1 MMTTGLWV
9 ALVIV
14 IVFFS
19 ALGFT
24 KAFLKICAPN
34 EMLIFSGRTRELPDG
49 TIIGY
54 RIIKGGRTFQFPI
67 IETVKRMSLET
78 MPIEIELN
86 GALAKGIIPLNVA
99 GMANIKIAGTQEQ
112 GSSNAIERF
121 LGKKREE
128 IARIAKETLE
138 GSLRGVL
145 ATLTPEEANTDR
157 LKFAQEVMNQA
168 SEDFRKLGLVLDTF
182 KIQSVSDSQRY
193 LEAIG
198 RKKNAEVQRDARIA
212 EAESEAEARKVA
224 AVARNEAS
232 VAEAEAEMITVGA
245 QNRLRVTKAELEVT
259 SNQAEAAAK
268 VAGDIAKAEHE
279 NTLEKVRIDLNKKKY
294 QADVV
299 VPAAAAKEASELSA
313 KGEAAKILEDGKA
326 TADAVKLMR
335 EQWDQGN
342 TKELFLIQLFP
353 GIVDKVSKVVAENLH
368 IEKLTVVDSG
378 NGNGIPQLVKGLTG
392 SVVSIIEEIKTAT
405 GLDIPDLLSRK
416 TEETSQIRNEIS
428 K

>member
-1 MMTTGLWV
+1 MTTGLWV
-9 ALVIV
+9 ALVVV

-78 MPIEIELN
+78 MPIEIELK
-86 GALAKGIIPLNVA
+86 GALAKGIIPLDVS

>member
-1 MMTTGLWV
+1 
-9 ALVIV
+9 
-14 IVFFS
+14 
-19 ALGFT
+19 
-24 KAFLKICAPN
+24 
-34 EMLIFSGRTRELPDG
+34 
-49 TIIGY
+49 
-54 RIIKGGRTFQFPI
+54 
-67 IETVKRMSLET
+67 
-78 MPIEIELN
+78 
-86 GALAKGIIPLNVA
+86 
-99 GMANIKIAGTQEQ
+99 MANIKVAGTQEQ

-224 AVARNEAS
+224 AAARNESS
-232 VAEAEAEMITVGA
+232 VAEAEAEMITVEA
-245 QNRLRVTKAELEVT
+245 QNRLRVTMAELEVT
-259 SNQAEAAAK
+259 SNQAEAAAQ

-279 NTLEKVRIDLNKKKY
+279 NTLEKVRIDLNTKKY
-294 QADVV
+294 QADIV

-313 KGEAAKILEDGKA
+313 QGEAAKILEDGKA

-353 GIVDKVSKVVAENLH
+353 DIVDKVSRVVAENLH

-392 SVVSIIEEIKTAT
+392 SVISIIEEIKTAT

-416 TEETSQIRNEIS
+416 DEETSQIPNKLS

>member
-49 TIIGY
+49 TTIGY

>member
-9 ALVIV
+9 ALVVV

-78 MPIEIELN
+78 MPIEIELK
-86 GALAKGIIPLNVA
+86 GALAKGIIPLDVS

>member
-1 MMTTGLWV
+1 MTTGLWV
-9 ALVIV
+9 ALVVV
-14 IVFFS
+14 IAFFI

-34 EMLIFSGRTRELPDG
+34 EMLVFSGRTRELPDG
-49 TIIGY
+49 TTIGY
-54 RIIKGGRTFQFPI
+54 RIIKGGRSFQLPI
-67 IETVKRMSLET
+67 IETVRSMSLET
-78 MPIEIELN
+78 MPIDIELN
-86 GALAKGIIPLNVA
+86 GALVKGIIPLNVA
-99 GMANIKIAGTQEQ
+99 GMANIKVAGTQEQ

-212 EAESEAEARKVA
+212 EAESEAEARKVTA
-224 AVARNEAS
+224 AARNEAS
-232 VAEAEAEMITVGA
+232 VAEAEAEMITVEA
-245 QNRLRVTKAELEVT
+245 QNRLRVTNAELEVT

-279 NTLEKVRIDLNKKKY
+279 NTLEEVRIGLNKKKY

-313 KGEAAKILEDGKA
+313 QGEAAKILEDGKA

-353 GIVDKVSKVVAENLH
+353 DIVDKVSRVVAENLH

-378 NGNGIPQLVKGLTG
+378 NGNGVPQLVKGLTG
-392 SVVSIIEEIKTAT
+392 SVISIIEEIKTAT

-416 TEETSQIRNEIS
+416 TEETSQIRNELS

>member
-9 ALVIV
+9 ALVVV

-49 TIIGY
+49 TTIGY

-78 MPIEIELN
+78 MPIEIELK
-86 GALAKGIIPLNVA
+86 GALAKGIIPLDVS

>member
-1 MMTTGLWV
+1 MMTTGLWI
-9 ALVIV
+9 ALVVV

-19 ALGFT
+19 ALGFA

-49 TIIGY
+49 TTIGY
-54 RIIKGGRTFQFPI
+54 RIIKGGRTFQLPI
-67 IETVKRMSLET
+67 IETVRRMSLET

-145 ATLTPEEANTDR
+145 ATLTPEEANSER

-212 EAESEAEARKVA
+212 EAESEAEARKVTA
-224 AVARNEAS
+224 AARNEAS
-232 VAEAEAEMITVGA
+232 VAEAEAEMITVEA
-245 QNRLRVTKAELEVT
+245 QNRLRVTMAELEVT
-259 SNQAEAAAK
+259 SNRAEAAAK
-268 VAGDIAKAEHE
+268 VAGEIDKAEHE
-279 NTLEKVRIDLNKKKY
+279 NTLEEVRIDLNKKKY

-313 KGEAAKILEDGKA
+313 QGEAAKILEDGKA

-353 GIVDKVSKVVAENLH
+353 EIVDKVSRVVAENLH

-378 NGNGIPQLVKGLTG
+378 NGNGVPQLVKGLTG
-392 SVVSIIEEIKTAT
+392 SVISIIEEIKTAT

-416 TEETSQIRNEIS
+416 TEETSQIRNELS

>member
-1 MMTTGLWV
+1 MTTGLWV
-9 ALVIV
+9 ALVVI

-67 IETVKRMSLET
+67 IETVRRMSLET

-86 GALAKGIIPLNVA
+86 GALAKGIIPLDVA

-212 EAESEAEARKVA
+212 EAESEAEARKAA

-313 KGEAAKILEDGKA
+313 QGEAAKILEDGKA

-353 GIVDKVSKVVAENLH
+353 EIVDKVSRVVADNLH

>member
-1 MMTTGLWV
+1 MMTTGLWI
-9 ALVIV
+9 ALVV
-14 IVFFS
+14 FIVFFI

-24 KAFLKICAPN
+24 KAFLKVCAPN
-34 EMLIFSGRTRELPDG
+34 EMLIFSGKTRELPDG
-49 TIIGY
+49 TTVGY
-54 RIIKGGRTFQFPI
+54 RIIKGGRTFQLPI
-67 IETVKRMSLET
+67 IETVKSMSLET

-86 GALAKGIIPLNVA
+86 GALAQGIIPLNVA
-99 GMANIKIAGTQEQ
+99 GMANIKVAGTQEQ
-112 GSSNAIERF
+112 GSSNAVERF

-128 IARIAKETLE
+128 IAHIAQETLE

-145 ATLTPEEANTDR
+145 ATLTPEEANSER

-168 SEDFRKLGLVLDTF
+168 SEDFRTLGLVLDTF

-212 EAESEAEARKVA
+212 EAESESEARKVTA
-224 AVARNEAS
+224 AARNEAS
-232 VAEAEAEMITVGA
+232 VAEAEAEMITVEA
-245 QNRLRVTKAELEVT
+245 QNRLRVTNAELEVT

-268 VAGDIAKAEHE
+268 VAGDIARAEHE
-279 NTLEKVRIDLNKKKY
+279 NTLEEVRIDLNKKRY

-299 VPAAAAKEASELSA
+299 VPAAAAKEASELRA
-313 KGEAAKILEDGKA
+313 KGEATKIFEDGKA

-335 EQWDQGN
+335 EQWEQGN
-342 TKELFLIQLFP
+342 TKELFLLQLFP
-353 GIVDKVSKVVAENLH
+353 GIVDKVSRVVAENLH

-378 NGNGIPQLVKGLTG
+378 NGNGVPQLVRGLTG
-392 SVVSIIEEIKTAT
+392 SVISIIEEIKTAT

-416 TEETSQIRNEIS
+416 DEETSQIPNKLS

>member
-1 MMTTGLWV
+1 MTTGLWI
-9 ALVIV
+9 ALVV
-14 IVFFS
+14 VSVFFT

-49 TIIGY
+49 TTIGY
-54 RIIKGGRTFQFPI
+54 RIIKGGRTFQLPI
-67 IETVKRMSLET
+67 IETVRRMSLET

-212 EAESEAEARKVA
+212 EAESEAEARKVTA
-224 AVARNEAS
+224 AARNEAS
-232 VAEAEAEMITVGA
+232 VAEAEAEMITVEA

-279 NTLEKVRIDLNKKKY
+279 NTLEEVRIDLNKKKY

-313 KGEAAKILEDGKA
+313 QGEAAKILEDGKA

-353 GIVDKVSKVVAENLH
+353 EIVDKVSQVVAENLH

-416 TEETSQIRNEIS
+416 TEETSQIRNELS

>member
-1 MMTTGLWV
+1 MTTGLWV
-9 ALVIV
+9 ALVVI

-49 TIIGY
+49 TTIGY
-54 RIIKGGRTFQFPI
+54 RIIKGGRTFQLPI
-67 IETVKRMSLET
+67 IETVRRMSLET

-112 GSSNAIERF
+112 GSSNAVERF

-313 KGEAAKILEDGKA
+313 QGEAAKILEDGKA

-353 GIVDKVSKVVAENLH
+353 EIVDKVSRVVADNLH

-416 TEETSQIRNEIS
+416 TEEASQIRNEIS

>member
-1 MMTTGLWV
+1 MTTGLWI
-9 ALVIV
+9 ALVVV
-14 IVFFS
+14 IVFFI

-34 EMLIFSGRTRELPDG
+34 ELLIFSGRTRELPDG
-49 TIIGY
+49 TTIGY
-54 RIIKGGRTFQFPI
+54 RIIKGGRTFQLPI
-67 IETVKRMSLET
+67 IETVRRMSLET

-112 GSSNAIERF
+112 GTSNAIERF

-157 LKFAQEVMNQA
+157 LKFAQEVMTQA
-168 SEDFRKLGLVLDTF
+168 SEDFRKLGLVLDTL

-232 VAEAEAEMITVGA
+232 VAEAEAEMITAEA

-259 SNQAEAAAK
+259 SNQAEAAAT

-279 NTLEKVRIDLNKKKY
+279 NTLEKVRIDLNTKRY

-313 KGEAAKILEDGKA
+313 QGEAAKILEDGKA

-353 GIVDKVSKVVAENLH
+353 EIVDKVSQVVAENLH

-416 TEETSQIRNEIS
+416 TEETSQIRNELS

>member
-1 MMTTGLWV
+1 MTTGLWI
-9 ALVIV
+9 ALVVV
-14 IVFFS
+14 IVFFC

-34 EMLIFSGRTRELPDG
+34 EMLIFSGKTRELPDG
-49 TIIGY
+49 TTIGY
-54 RIIKGGRTFQFPI
+54 RIIKGGRTFQLPI
-67 IETVKRMSLET
+67 IETVKSMSLET

-99 GMANIKIAGTQEQ
+99 GMANIKVAGTQEQ
-112 GSSNAIERF
+112 GSSNAVERF

-145 ATLTPEEANTDR
+145 ATLTPEEANTER

-232 VAEAEAEMITVGA
+232 VAEAEAEMITVEA
-245 QNRLRVTKAELEVT
+245 ENRLRVTKAELEVT
-259 SNQAEAAAK
+259 SNQAEAAAQ

-279 NTLEKVRIDLNKKKY
+279 STLEEVRIDLNKKKY

-313 KGEAAKILEDGKA
+313 QGEAAKILEDGKA

-353 GIVDKVSKVVAENLH
+353 DIVDKVSRVVAENLH

-392 SVVSIIEEIKTAT
+392 SVVAIIEEIKTAT

>member
-1 MMTTGLWV
+1 MMTTGLWI
-9 ALVIV
+9 ALVV
-14 IVFFS
+14 FIVFFI

-24 KAFLKICAPN
+24 KAFLKVCAPN
-34 EMLIFSGRTRELPDG
+34 EMLIFSGKTRELPDG
-49 TIIGY
+49 TTVGY
-54 RIIKGGRTFQFPI
+54 RIIKGGRTFQLPI
-67 IETVKRMSLET
+67 IETVKSMSLET

-86 GALAKGIIPLNVA
+86 GALAQGIIPLNVA
-99 GMANIKIAGTQEQ
+99 GMANIKVAGTQEQ
-112 GSSNAIERF
+112 GSSNAVERF
-121 LGKKREE
+121 LGKKSEE
-128 IARIAKETLE
+128 IARIAQETLE

-145 ATLTPEEANTDR
+145 ATLTPEEANSER

-168 SEDFRKLGLVLDTF
+168 SEDFRTLGLVLDTF

-212 EAESEAEARKVA
+212 EAESESEARKVTA
-224 AVARNEAS
+224 AARNEAS
-232 VAEAEAEMITVGA
+232 VAEAEAEMITVEA
-245 QNRLRVTKAELEVT
+245 QNRLRVTNAELEVT

-268 VAGDIAKAEHE
+268 VAGDIARAEQE
-279 NTLEKVRIDLNKKKY
+279 NTLEEVRIDLNKKRY

-299 VPAAAAKEASELSA
+299 VPAAAAKEASELRA
-313 KGEAAKILEDGKA
+313 KGEATKIFEDGKA

-335 EQWDQGN
+335 EQWEQGN
-342 TKELFLIQLFP
+342 TKELFLLQLFP
-353 GIVDKVSKVVAENLH
+353 GIVDKVSRVVAENLH

-378 NGNGIPQLVKGLTG
+378 NGNGVPQLVKGLTG
-392 SVVSIIEEIKTAT
+392 SVISIIEEIKTAT

-416 TEETSQIRNEIS
+416 DEETSQIPNKLS

>member
-1 MMTTGLWV
+1 MTTGLWV
-9 ALVIV
+9 ALVVV

-78 MPIEIELN
+78 MPIEIELK
-86 GALAKGIIPLNVA
+86 GALAKGIIPLDVA

-224 AVARNEAS
+224 AVARNEAN

-279 NTLEKVRIDLNKKKY
+279 NTLEKVRIDLNKKKC

-313 KGEAAKILEDGKA
+313 QGEAAKILEDGKA

>member
-1 MMTTGLWV
+1 MTTGLWV
-9 ALVIV
+9 ALVVI

-67 IETVKRMSLET
+67 IETVRRMSLET

-86 GALAKGIIPLNVA
+86 GALAKGIIPLDVA

-353 GIVDKVSKVVAENLH
+353 EIVDKVSRVVADNLH

>member
-1 MMTTGLWV
+1 MTTGLWV
-9 ALVIV
+9 ALVVV

-49 TIIGY
+49 TTIGY

>member
-1 MMTTGLWV
+1 MMTTGLWI
-9 ALVIV
+9 ALVVV
-14 IVFFS
+14 IVCFI

-49 TIIGY
+49 TTIGY
-54 RIIKGGRTFQFPI
+54 RIIKGGRTFQLPI
-67 IETVKRMSLET
+67 IETVRRMSLET

-112 GSSNAIERF
+112 GSENAIERF

-168 SEDFRKLGLVLDTF
+168 SEDFRKLGLVLDTL
-182 KIQSVSDSQRY
+182 KIQSVSDSHRY

-232 VAEAEAEMITVGA
+232 VAEAEAEMITAEA

-279 NTLEKVRIDLNKKKY
+279 NTLEKVRIDLNKKRY

-313 KGEAAKILEDGKA
+313 QGEAAKILEDGKA

-353 GIVDKVSKVVAENLH
+353 DIVDKVSRVVAENLH

-416 TEETSQIRNEIS
+416 TEETSQIRNELS

>member
-1 MMTTGLWV
+1 MTTGLWI
-9 ALVIV
+9 ALVVV
-14 IVFFS
+14 IVFVI

-24 KAFLKICAPN
+24 KAFLRICAPN

-49 TIIGY
+49 TTIGY
-54 RIIKGGRTFQFPI
+54 RIIKGGRTFQLPI
-67 IETVKRMSLET
+67 IETVKSMSLET
-78 MPIEIELN
+78 MPIEIDLN

-112 GSSNAIERF
+112 GSSNAIERC

-157 LKFAQEVMNQA
+157 LRFAEEVINQA

-212 EAESEAEARKVA
+212 EADSEAEARKVTA
-224 AVARNEAS
+224 AARNEAS
-232 VAEAEAEMITVGA
+232 VAEAEAEMITVEA
-245 QNRLRVTKAELEVT
+245 QNRLRVKKAELEVT

-279 NTLEKVRIDLNKKKY
+279 RTLEEIRIDLNKKKY

-299 VPAAAAKEASELSA
+299 VPAAAAQEASELSA
-313 KGEAAKILEDGKA
+313 QGEAAKILEDGKA

-335 EQWDQGN
+335 AQWDQGN

-353 GIVDKVSKVVAENLH
+353 GIVDKVSQVVAENLN
-368 IEKLTVVDSG
+368 IEKLTIVDSG
-378 NGNGIPQLVKGLTG
+378 IGNGIPQLVKGLTG

-416 TEETSQIRNEIS
+416 NKETSQIRNEL
-428 K
+428 

>member
-1 MMTTGLWV
+1 MTTGLWI
-9 ALVIV
+9 ALVVV
-14 IVFFS
+14 IVCFI

-49 TIIGY
+49 TTIGY
-54 RIIKGGRTFQFPI
+54 RIIKGGRTFQLPI
-67 IETVKRMSLET
+67 IETVRRMSLET

-112 GSSNAIERF
+112 GSSNAVERF

-279 NTLEKVRIDLNKKKY
+279 NTLEEVRIDLNKKRY

-313 KGEAAKILEDGKA
+313 QGEAAKILEDGKA

-353 GIVDKVSKVVAENLH
+353 DIVDKVSRVVAENLH

-416 TEETSQIRNEIS
+416 TEETSQIRNELS

>member
-1 MMTTGLWV
+1 MTTGLWI

-14 IVFFS
+14 IVFFVS
-19 ALGFT
+19 LGLT
-24 KAFLKICAPN
+24 KAFLKICAPK
-34 EMLIFSGRTRELPDG
+34 EMLVFSGRTRRLSDG
-49 TIIGY
+49 STIGY
-54 RIIKGGRTFQFPI
+54 RIIKGGRSFQLPI
-67 IETVKRMSLET
+67 IETVKSMSLET
-78 MPIEIELN
+78 MPIEIELH

-157 LKFAQEVMNQA
+157 LTFAQEVMNQA
-168 SEDFRKLGLVLDTF
+168 SEDFRTLGLVLDTF

-212 EAESEAEARKVA
+212 EAESEAEARKVT

-232 VAEAEAEMITVGA
+232 VAEAEAEMITVKA
-245 QNRLRVTKAELEVT
+245 QNRLRVTNAELEVT

-279 NTLEKVRIDLNKKKY
+279 NTLEEVRIDLNKKKY

-313 KGEAAKILEDGKA
+313 QGEAAKILEDGKA

-353 GIVDKVSKVVAENLH
+353 EIVDKVSRVVAENLH

-378 NGNGIPQLVKGLTG
+378 NGNGVPQLVKGLTG
-392 SVVSIIEEIKTAT
+392 SVISIIEEIKTAT

-416 TEETSQIRNEIS
+416 DEETSQIRNELS

>member
-1 MMTTGLWV
+1 MTTGLWI
-9 ALVIV
+9 ALVVV
-14 IVFFS
+14 IVCFI

-49 TIIGY
+49 TTIGY
-54 RIIKGGRTFQFPI
+54 RIIKGGRTFQLPI
-67 IETVKRMSLET
+67 IETVRRMSLET

-112 GSSNAIERF
+112 GSENAIERF

-232 VAEAEAEMITVGA
+232 VAEAEAEMITVEA

-279 NTLEKVRIDLNKKKY
+279 NTLEEVRIDLNKKRY

-313 KGEAAKILEDGKA
+313 QGEAAKILEDGKA

-353 GIVDKVSKVVAENLH
+353 EIVDKVSRVVAENLH

-392 SVVSIIEEIKTAT
+392 SVISIIEEIKTAT

-416 TEETSQIRNEIS
+416 TEETSQIRNELS

>member
-1 MMTTGLWV
+1 MMTTGLWI
-9 ALVIV
+9 ALVVV
-14 IVFFS
+14 IVCFI

-49 TIIGY
+49 TTIGY
-54 RIIKGGRTFQFPI
+54 RIIKGGRTFQLPI
-67 IETVKRMSLET
+67 IETVRRMSLET

-112 GSSNAIERF
+112 GSENAIERF

-168 SEDFRKLGLVLDTF
+168 SEDFRKLGLVLDTL

-232 VAEAEAEMITVGA
+232 VAEAEAEMITVEA

-279 NTLEKVRIDLNKKKY
+279 NTLEKVRIDLNKKRY

-313 KGEAAKILEDGKA
+313 QGEAAKILEDGKA

-353 GIVDKVSKVVAENLH
+353 DIVDKVSRVVAENLH

-416 TEETSQIRNEIS
+416 TEETSQIRNELS

>member
-1 MMTTGLWV
+1 MTTGLWI
-9 ALVIV
+9 ALVVV
-14 IVFFS
+14 IVCFI

-49 TIIGY
+49 TTIGY
-54 RIIKGGRTFQFPI
+54 RIIKGGRTFQLPI
-67 IETVKRMSLET
+67 IETVRRMSLET

-112 GSSNAIERF
+112 GSENAIERF

-168 SEDFRKLGLVLDTF
+168 SEDFRKLGLVLDTL

-232 VAEAEAEMITVGA
+232 VAEAEAEMITAEA

-259 SNQAEAAAK
+259 SNQAEAAAT

-279 NTLEKVRIDLNKKKY
+279 NTLEKVRIELNKKRY

-313 KGEAAKILEDGKA
+313 QGEAAKILEDGKA

-353 GIVDKVSKVVAENLH
+353 DIVDKVSRVVAENLH

-416 TEETSQIRNEIS
+416 TEETSQIRNELS

>member
-1 MMTTGLWV
+1 MMTTGLWI
-9 ALVIV
+9 ALVV
-14 IVFFS
+14 FIVFFI

-24 KAFLKICAPN
+24 KAFLKVCAPN
-34 EMLIFSGRTRELPDG
+34 EMLIFSGKTRELPDG
-49 TIIGY
+49 TTVGY
-54 RIIKGGRTFQFPI
+54 RIIKGGRTFQLPI
-67 IETVKRMSLET
+67 IETVKSMSLET

-86 GALAKGIIPLNVA
+86 GALAQGIIPLNVA
-99 GMANIKIAGTQEQ
+99 GMANIKVAGTQEQ
-112 GSSNAIERF
+112 GSSNAVERF

-128 IARIAKETLE
+128 IAHIAQETLE

-145 ATLTPEEANTDR
+145 ATLTPEEANSER

-168 SEDFRKLGLVLDTF
+168 SEDFRTLGLVLDTF

-212 EAESEAEARKVA
+212 EAESESEARKVTA
-224 AVARNEAS
+224 AARNEAS
-232 VAEAEAEMITVGA
+232 VAEAEAEMITVEA
-245 QNRLRVTKAELEVT
+245 QNRLRVTNAELEVT

-268 VAGDIAKAEHE
+268 VAGDIARAEQE
-279 NTLEKVRIDLNKKKY
+279 NTLEEVRIDLNKKRY

-299 VPAAAAKEASELSA
+299 VPAAAAKEASELRA
-313 KGEAAKILEDGKA
+313 VGEAAKILQDGKA

-342 TKELFLIQLFP
+342 TKELFLLQLFP
-353 GIVDKVSKVVAENLH
+353 GIVDKVSRVVAENLH

-378 NGNGIPQLVKGLTG
+378 NGNGVPQLVRGLTG
-392 SVVSIIEEIKTAT
+392 SVISIIEEIKTAT

-416 TEETSQIRNEIS
+416 DEETSQIPNKLS

>member
-1 MMTTGLWV
+1 MTTGLWI
-9 ALVIV
+9 ALVV
-14 IVFFS
+14 VAFFLIS
-19 ALGFT
+19 LGLT
-24 KAFLKICAPN
+24 KAFLKVCAPN
-34 EMLIFSGRTRELPDG
+34 EMLVFSGRTRTLPDG
-49 TIIGY
+49 STIGY
-54 RIIKGGRTFQFPI
+54 RIIKGGRSFQLPI
-67 IETVKRMSLET
+67 IETVRSMSLET
-78 MPIEIELN
+78 MPIDIELN
-86 GALAKGIIPLNVA
+86 GALVKGIIPLNVT
-99 GMANIKIAGTQEQ
+99 GMANIKVAGTQEQ
-112 GSSNAIERF
+112 GSSNAVERF
-121 LGKKREE
+121 LGKKSEE
-128 IARIAKETLE
+128 IARIAQETLE

-145 ATLTPEEANTDR
+145 ATLTPEEANSER

-168 SEDFRKLGLVLDTF
+168 SEDFRTLGLVLDTF

-212 EAESEAEARKVA
+212 EAESESEARKVTA
-224 AVARNEAS
+224 AARNEAS
-232 VAEAEAEMITVGA
+232 VAEAEAEMITVEA
-245 QNRLRVTKAELEVT
+245 QNRLRVTNAELEVT

-268 VAGDIAKAEHE
+268 VAGDIAQAEHE
-279 NTLEKVRIDLNKKKY
+279 KTLEEVRIDLNKKRY

-313 KGEAAKILEDGKA
+313 QGEAAKILEDGKA

-342 TKELFLIQLFP
+342 TKELFLLQLFP
-353 GIVDKVSKVVAENLH
+353 EIVDKVSRVVAENLH

-392 SVVSIIEEIKTAT
+392 SVISIIEEIKTAT

-416 TEETSQIRNEIS
+416 TEETSQIRNELS

>member
-1 MMTTGLWV
+1 MTTGLWV
-9 ALVIV
+9 ALVVV

-78 MPIEIELN
+78 MPIEIELK
-86 GALAKGIIPLNVA
+86 GALAKGIIPLDVS

-313 KGEAAKILEDGKA
+313 QGEAAKILEDGKA

-353 GIVDKVSKVVAENLH
+353 EIVDKVSRVVADNLH

>member
-1 MMTTGLWV
+1 MMTTGLWI
-9 ALVIV
+9 ALVV
-14 IVFFS
+14 VSVFFT

-49 TIIGY
+49 TTIGY
-54 RIIKGGRTFQFPI
+54 RIIKGGRTCQLPI
-67 IETVKRMSLET
+67 IETVRRMSLET

-99 GMANIKIAGTQEQ
+99 GMANIKVAGTQEQ
-112 GSSNAIERF
+112 GSENAIERF

-157 LKFAQEVMNQA
+157 LKFAQEVMSQA
-168 SEDFRKLGLVLDTF
+168 SEDFRTLGLVLDTF

-212 EAESEAEARKVA
+212 EAESEAEARKVTA
-224 AVARNEAS
+224 AARNEAS
-232 VAEAEAEMITVGA
+232 VAEAEAEMITVKA
-245 QNRLRVTKAELEVT
+245 QNRLRVTNAELEVT

-279 NTLEKVRIDLNKKKY
+279 NTLEEVRIDLNKKKY

-313 KGEAAKILEDGKA
+313 QGEAAKILEDGKA

-353 GIVDKVSKVVAENLH
+353 EIVDKVSRVVAENLH

-392 SVVSIIEEIKTAT
+392 SVISIIEEIKTAT

-416 TEETSQIRNEIS
+416 TEETSQIRNELS

>member
-9 ALVIV
+9 ALVVV

-49 TIIGY
+49 TTIGY

>member
-1 MMTTGLWV
+1 MTTGLWI
-9 ALVIV
+9 ALVVV
-14 IVFFS
+14 IVCFI

-49 TIIGY
+49 TTIGY
-54 RIIKGGRTFQFPI
+54 RIIKGGRTFQLPI
-67 IETVKRMSLET
+67 IETVRRMSLET

-112 GSSNAIERF
+112 GSENAIERF

-168 SEDFRKLGLVLDTF
+168 SEDFRKLGLVLDTL
-182 KIQSVSDSQRY
+182 KIQSVSDSHRY

-232 VAEAEAEMITVGA
+232 VAEAEAEMITVEA

-279 NTLEKVRIDLNKKKY
+279 NTLEKVRIDLNKKRY

-313 KGEAAKILEDGKA
+313 QGEAAKILEDGKA

-353 GIVDKVSKVVAENLH
+353 DIVDKVSRVVAENLH

-416 TEETSQIRNEIS
+416 TEETSQIRNELS